1 MRAEVSAWCPEPARR
16 SSHEPTRL
24 PSAAHSV
31 PMTTECATRVGQT
44 CPVSCYRV
52 TVHGR
57 VQGVWYRESCRRQAV
72 AAGIAGWVR
81 NNADGTVEAVVDGE
95 SQAVDRV
102 IAWMRQGPPSAL
114 VASVEVSAETPTG
127 VQGFSVR

>member
-1 MRAEVSAWCPEPARR
+1 
-16 SSHEPTRL
+16 
-24 PSAAHSV
+24 
-31 PMTTECATRVGQT
+31 MTTECATRVGQT

-81 NNADGTVEAVVDGE
+81 NNADGTVEAVVEGQ

-114 VASVEVSAETPTG
+114 VTSVEVSAETPTG

>member
-1 MRAEVSAWCPEPARR
+1 M
-16 SSHEPTRL
+16 
-24 PSAAHSV
+24 
-31 PMTTECATRVGQT
+31 
-44 CPVSCYRV
+44 SCYRV

-57 VQGVWYRESCRRQAV
+57 VQGVWYRESCQREAV

-81 NNADGTVEAVVDGE
+81 NNADGTVEAVVEGE

-114 VASVEVSAETPTG
+114 VRCVEVSAETPTG
-127 VQGFSVR
+127 LQGFSVR